1 MTLLRRSYVLLLAA
15 PALWAAFVPERWLY
29 RQRITTASPVT
40 RLTLDKAVYDGAA
53 FSFAD
58 LRVIRDVSE
67 VPYLLSVA
75 GAKRQTG
82 FVPVRIVNKESR
94 RGTLFV
100 SLEMNTAEPHN
111 QLQLAVTRD
120 DFRSQLTI
128 EASDDGRQWATV
140 RRSAYIFR
148 YRADDGEIVEHTTLR
163 YPDSRRRY
171 LRLAIA
177 GWPDPEQF
185 TGASVLFD
193 SSSQASRSEI
203 WSFAHRTAP
212 AITITR
218 STCFLLNTGTRA
230 PRDRAELTV
239 TDAGPFHR
247 GVAIDESSD
256 SKSWSHLGSGAIYR
270 IRGEESL
277 SVDFA
282 ETRMPF
288 QRVCIYQGDDK
299 PVTPTG
305 IRLLGIDRTVT
316 FRSEAAGTYWLYYG
330 AASAQEPSYDI
341 ARTAGGEFAN
351 AKAALLSTRESNP
364 AYKPPPAPVLPWTER
379 FPGLLYTV
387 LAIAVAGLG
396 WMTLRLLRS

>member
-1 MTLLRRSYVLLLAA
+1 MKLLRRSYLLFLAA
-15 PALWAAFVPERWLY
+15 PALWPAFAPERWLY

-53 FSFAD
+53 FSLAD
-58 LRVIRDVSE
+58 LRVIRDGNE
-67 VPYLLSVA
+67 VPYLLTVA
-75 GAKRQTG
+75 GATRQTG
-82 FVPVRIVNKESR
+82 LVAVRIVNKESR
-94 RGTLFV
+94 AGVLFV
-100 SLEMNTAEPHN
+100 TLELNTSDPHN
-111 QLQLAVTRD
+111 QLQLAVRRE

-148 YRADDGEIVEHTTLR
+148 YRADDGQIVEHTTLR

-171 LRLAIA
+171 VRLAIA

-193 SSSQASRSEI
+193 RSSQASRSEI
-203 WSFAHRTAP
+203 WSIANLP
-212 AITITR
+212 AAALTVTR
-218 STCFLLNTGTRA
+218 STCSILDTGTRA

-247 GVAIDESSD
+247 GVTMEEGSD
-256 SKSWSHLGSGAIYR
+256 GKSWSHLGSGAIYR

-277 SVDFA
+277 SLDFP
-282 ETRMPF
+282 ETRKPF

-299 PVTPTG
+299 PVMPTG
-305 IRLLGIDRTVT
+305 IRLLGIDRAVT

-330 AASAQEPSYDI
+330 RASAEAPSYDI
-341 ARTAGGEFAN
+341 ARTAGDEFVT
-351 AKAALLSTRESNP
+351 AKAGSLSAREANP

-379 FPGLLYTV
+379 FPGLLYAV
-387 LAIAVAGLG
+387 LAVAVAGLG